1 MSVARRA
8 LILVLFVIAADVAS
22 PAAWARYEGNI
33 NFMIGQKWL
42 KDSEWSPVSEQPE
55 LAVLFAFAPERSPI
69 YFAIDVFYS
78 SDSQT
83 MNTALYGDVEVEGTT
98 QEYSIGIRKVWN
110 GDNRSTRPFLGA
122 GGCLVMSNLNLDSPV
137 LAAHFGDNS
146 YGVWVEGGVTWR
158 LGKHVNLGFELRYST
173 ASASFENSG
182 QPIDV
187 DAGGF
192 HAGLLIGY
200 GW

>member
-8 LILVLFVIAADVAS
+8 VILVLVVTAAVVAS
-22 PAAWARYEGNI
+22 PQAWARYEGNL

-42 KDSEWSPVSEQPE
+42 KESEWSPVDQQPE
-55 LAVLFAFAPERSPI
+55 LGVLFAFAPERSPI
-69 YFAIDVFYS
+69 YFAIDALYS
-78 SDSQT
+78 RDTQT
-83 MNTALYGDVEVEGTT
+83 MDTSLYGAVEVEGTT

-110 GDNRSTRPFLGA
+110 GDGRSTRPFLGA
-122 GGCLVMSNLNLDSPV
+122 GGCVVLSDLNLDS
-137 LAAHFGDNS
+137 AAVTRHLGDKS
-146 YGVWVEGGVTWR
+146 YGVWIEGGITWR

-173 ASASFENSG
+173 ASASFEGLG

-192 HAGLLIGY
+192 HAGVLIGY

>member
-8 LILVLFVIAADVAS
+8 LILVLFVIAADVAA
-22 PAAWARYEGNI
+22 PGVWARYEGNL

-69 YFAIDVFYS
+69 YFAIDVMYS
-78 SDSQT
+78 RDTQT
-83 MNTALYGDVEVEGTT
+83 MNTALYGDVVVEGTT

-110 GDNRSTRPFLGA
+110 GGGRSTQPFLGA
-122 GGCLVMSNLNLDSPV
+122 GGCLVVSNLNLDSPV
-137 LAAHFGDNS
+137 LAEHFGDQS
-146 YGVWVEGGVTWR
+146 YGVWVEGGITWR

-173 ASASFENSG
+173 SAASFENSG
-182 QPIDV
+182 PPIDV

-192 HAGLLIGY
+192 HAGILIGY